1 MSRLTIASALVASAL
16 VAATLVATDRWVRRR
31 HGAGLLARSG
41 RATTVLTVRR

>member
-1 MSRLTIASALVASAL
+1 MTRLTIASAL